1 MEKKAILSFST
12 TELQDQNSEH
22 QKLSIEYESAQ
33 SNVQKQL
40 MDKVSDWINH
50 VSVTIFQD

>member
-12 TELQDQNSEH
+12 TELQDLNSEH
-22 QKLSIEYESAQ
+22 QRLSIEYESAQ

-40 MDKVSDWINH
+40 MEKVSD
-50 VSVTIFQD
+50 

>member
-12 TELQDQNSEH
+12 TELQDLNSEH
-22 QKLSIEYESAQ
+22 QQLSIEYESAQ

-40 MDKVSDWINH
+40 MEKVSD
-50 VSVTIFQD
+50 

>member
-40 MDKVSDWINH
+40 MEKVSD
-50 VSVTIFQD
+50 